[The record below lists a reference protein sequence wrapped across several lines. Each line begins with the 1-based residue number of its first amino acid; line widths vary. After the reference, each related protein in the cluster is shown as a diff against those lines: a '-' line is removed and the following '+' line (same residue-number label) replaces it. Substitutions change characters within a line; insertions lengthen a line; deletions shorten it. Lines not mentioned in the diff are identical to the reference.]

1 MKADL
6 NEVSAILDK
15 LDFGSVISEEDY
27 QRLVQYNNE
36 WERFFMLQA
45 DGTRKFIGDADAM
58 KQETRDNI
66 IAQKQEMA
74 ERQKA
79 QEGMGNA
86 GWNVNGE
93 EVDWYKSGEQFSYV
107 GSA

>member
-1 MKADL
+1 
-6 NEVSAILDK
+6 
-15 LDFGSVISEEDY
+15 
-27 QRLVQYNNE
+27 
-36 WERFFMLQA
+36 MLQA
-45 DGTRKFIGDADAM
+45 DGTRKFIGDSDAM

-79 QEGMGNA
+79 QEGMDNA

-93 EVDWYKSGEQFSYV
+93 EVDWYKSGEQFSYA
-107 GSA
+107 GSAKNLMDTSDTSSTG